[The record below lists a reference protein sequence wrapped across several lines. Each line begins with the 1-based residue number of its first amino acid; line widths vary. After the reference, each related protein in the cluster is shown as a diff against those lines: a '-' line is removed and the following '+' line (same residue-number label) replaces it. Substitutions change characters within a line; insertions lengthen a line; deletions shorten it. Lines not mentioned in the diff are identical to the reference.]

1 MRHFTTLIDA
11 NTLSEHLSREDLTIF
26 DCRFDLGNVSLG

>member
-11 NTLSEHLSREDLTIF
+11 NTLSAQLSRDDLAIF
-26 DCRFDLGNVSLG
+26 DCRFDLGNRALG

>member
-11 NTLSEHLSREDLTIF
+11 NTLFEQLSRDDLTIF
-26 DCRFDLGNVSLG
+26 DCRFDLGNGAMG